1 MWKTIPGLSGMNNCF
16 QWCWYQVEEDSCWCW
31 PLFVTT
37 PIEALSDKIHEM
49 VIFGM
54 DTDLLVMQIHPC
66 IEHIYT
72 MSIVHLWQC
81 IR

>member
-1 MWKTIPGLSGMNNCF
+1 
-16 QWCWYQVEEDSCWCW
+16 
-31 PLFVTT
+31 VTT